1 MFASMLGVL
10 LSLFV
15 AFVLFFFVIGGI
27 VSASSTKTAPIIKE
41 NSVLH
46 IQLNREIQDLPSN
59 NPFENI
65 DFNTFEDKT
74 PLSLSK
80 IIENIE
86 KAKYDDNIKGI
97 YLDVNY
103 LMANLASTEE
113 LRNALIDFK
122 TSNKFIIS
130 YAENF
135 EQNKY
140 YLSSVA
146 DHIYLNPAG
155 DMTFKGLATQLM
167 FFKDA
172 LSRLDID
179 MQVIRHGKFKSAIE
193 PFTREDM
200 SEANEEQME
209 TLLNSIWMNMATNI
223 SESRNI
229 EVDALNEYANTLA
242 VRSPEDAVELGF
254 IDDLYY
260 EDEVKGKINEL
271 LEADKDSKINFVKLN
286 KYKRVKSKRPNE
298 DGRAEYKLNS
308 KNKIAVIFAE
318 GEIVSGES
326 RDNQMGS
333 ETIAEAI
340 KKAREDDRVKA
351 VVLRVN
357 SPGGS
362 ALASDVMWRETQ
374 LLKESKPLIVS
385 MGDLAASGGYYISC
399 GADKIFAE
407 SSTITGS
414 IGVFGLIPNVEG
426 MLKSKL
432 GIDIDGVNSHNYADG
447 LTLLRPMKPTERE
460 AIQESVER
468 VYDDFTSKVAEGRK
482 MTQAE
487 VDSIGQGRVWSGETA
502 KSIGLVDE
510 IGGLNAAIE
519 EAISIA
525 ELEDYKIKKYPE
537 AEDPIEKMIKDLSN
551 NVKINLF
558 SAEIGKVERYY
569 NNFKQVMDAN
579 GIYTRLP
586 IDIIIE

>member
-97 YLDVNY
+97 YLDVDY

-140 YLSSVA
+140 YLSSAA

-155 DMTFKGLATQLM
+155 NMTFKGLATQLM

-229 EVDALNEYANTLA
+229 EVEALNEYANTLA

-271 LEADKDSKINFVKLN
+271 LEADKDSKINFVNLN
-286 KYKRVKSKRPNE
+286 KYKRVKSKKPNE

-432 GIDIDGVNSHNYADG
+432 GIDIDGVNSHDYADG

-558 SAEIGKVERYY
+558 STEIGKVERYY